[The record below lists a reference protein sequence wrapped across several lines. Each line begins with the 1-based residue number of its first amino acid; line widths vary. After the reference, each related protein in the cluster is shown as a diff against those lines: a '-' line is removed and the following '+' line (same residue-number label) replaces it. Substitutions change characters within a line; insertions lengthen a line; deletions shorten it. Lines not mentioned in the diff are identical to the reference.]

1 MRYSPAVSKE
11 PVLSSQEMPSAG
23 RKNDPVGLRKR
34 IFDSALAEFAESGLN
49 GARMEKIAEHADTTK
64 RMVVYHF
71 KNKEALYISVL
82 EHVYSQI
89 RRHEVSLNLA
99 ALPPAEALV
108 KLVEATFNFHVQN
121 ADFIRVICMENMMRG
136 RYIRQSTQIKT
147 LNRSAL
153 TVLEDILS
161 RGKQG
166 GLFRADVA
174 ARDVHRLISSMSFH
188 QAANQYTFDTL
199 FEGNSQDENYIA
211 HFRQMAVQVTL
222 RFVTL

>member
-1 MRYSPAVSKE
+1 M
-11 PVLSSQEMPSAG
+11 PVVG
-23 RKNDPVGLRKR
+23 RKNDPVGLKNR
-34 IFDSALAEFAESGLN
+34 IFHSALTEFAESGLN
-49 GARMEKIAEHADTTK
+49 GARMEKIAEQAGTTK

-71 KNKEALYISVL
+71 KNKETLYINVL

-89 RRHEVSLNLA
+89 RQHEVGLNLA
-99 ALPPAEALV
+99 TLPPAEALV
-108 KLVEATFNFHVQN
+108 RLVEASFNFHVQN
-121 ADFIRVICMENMMRG
+121 ADFIRIICMENMMRG
-136 RYIRQSTQIKT
+136 RYIRQSTQIKA

-161 RGKQG
+161 RGKAS
-166 GLFRADVA
+166 GLFKADVA
-174 ARDVHRLISSMSFH
+174 ARDVHRLISSLSFH

-211 HFRQMAVQVTL
+211 HFRRMAVQVTL